1 MPSVQRVHDALQG
14 RDVAV
19 MTVSID
25 GAGEKAVKSYI
36 AEHGFTIP
44 ILLDPRMET
53 ARKFG
58 VRAVPTT
65 YIINRVGMIVARGIG
80 PVAFDSPQ
88 FAPYIEALLAQ
99 PRG

>member
-1 MPSVQRVHDALQG
+1 MQRVHDALQG

-44 ILLDPRMET
+44 ILLDARMET

-65 YIINRVGMIVARGIG
+65 YIINRAGVIVARGMG
-80 PVAFDSPQ
+80 PVDFDSPQ
-88 FAPYIEALLAQ
+88 FVRYIEGLLAQ